1 MCKPLTRTLFLL
13 CLLAAL
19 ARAQASVP
27 KLSEAYRHY
36 CFDFNWV
43 DKLDREG
50 RPLADYSR
58 MRAEDHIRHLVEM
71 KANALMV
78 FTMSISGYM
87 FYDSKVGERHPTL
100 HYDYLREMVRLG
112 HERGIAMELYVPT
125 IWADRLIQKN
135 PSWGVRNPDG
145 TLYTGSYGGYHPD
158 PNSPAADW
166 FVEVIREL
174 IPAYHG
180 QAFFADGLS
189 FLRYGQSEYTV
200 KKFREEMGRPYP
212 RSLEED
218 PDWRATLRWEVA
230 QIEKFWRKLRDA
242 VKQQDPRVEV
252 TFNGPG
258 PNIQMPGQTGYR
270 KFVPTP
276 PSLNQLTDYVFT
288 EAGSTGEFATW
299 TRGVAWPKPF
309 KVTFLNRHSVL
320 DPFGADEI
328 RARIG
333 RTLAA
338 GGQPYRYDRTSV
350 NGDPNEHFTRSWAV
364 IFDEVMRKEPYVKGA
379 EPVPYVAVLTSEP
392 TMLYRGRS
400 DASSH
405 ANELI
410 AALKVL
416 DALHIQHDVV
426 ADWNL
431 RAEVLKPYQL
441 LILPNAACMSDAQVQ
456 AVRDW
461 VAQGGSLLATAESS
475 LMDEH
480 CAPRPDFALGDVFGV
495 RVDEPVSNAVQ
506 EADRKGPTYI
516 HPGMDR
522 HTLLEGLPGTELIFP
537 GDAVAARPREG
548 RPLARQISDAGT
560 PMHAPW
566 RPTERAAIHLNGFGK
581 GRAVWVAASLFA
593 RSRHHDLVFGV
604 RWTDGLIRNLVRALA
619 PEAPWQLEA
628 SERIWAGLNRQ
639 QDERRHV
646 LHLVNWQTDL
656 VARDVPVRIARRLMP
671 ARRARL
677 IWPEQR
683 DLPTAAEGAWIR
695 LTVPRVGPHVMVTL
709 E

>member
-1 MCKPLTRTLFLL
+1 MWKFLSGVWLPLFLMPPP
-13 CLLAAL
+13 AM
-19 ARAQASVP
+19 AQAAVP
-27 KLSEAYRHY
+27 RLSETYRHY

-50 RPLADYSR
+50 RPLSDYSR

-71 KANALMV
+71 KANSLMV
-78 FTMSISGYM
+78 FAMSISGYM

-100 HYDYLREMVRLG
+100 GYDYLREMIRLG
-112 HERGIAMELYVPT
+112 HARGIGMELYVPT
-125 IWADRLIQKN
+125 VWADRLVQKN
-135 PSWGVRNPDG
+135 PSWGMRNPDG
-145 TLYTGSYGGYHPD
+145 TLYAGSYGGYHPD
-158 PNSPAADW
+158 PNSPASDW

-174 IPAYHG
+174 IPAYG
-180 QAFFADGLS
+180 AQAFFADGLS

-218 PDWRATLRWEVA
+218 PDWRATLRWEVT
-230 QIEKFWRKLRDA
+230 QIEKFWRKLREA

-276 PSLNQLTDYVFT
+276 PSLNRLTDYVFT
-288 EAGSTGEFATW
+288 EAGSTGEYATW

-309 KVTFLNRHSVL
+309 KVSFLNRHSVL
-320 DPFGADEI
+320 DPFSADEV

-350 NGDPNEHFTRSWAV
+350 NGEPNEHFTRTWAV
-364 IFDEVMRKEPYVKGA
+364 IFDEVMRKEAYVKGA

-400 DASSH
+400 DGGSH
-405 ANELI
+405 ANDLI
-410 AALKVL
+410 GALKAL

-431 RAEVLKPYQL
+431 RADVLKPYQL
-441 LILPNAACMSDAQVQ
+441 LILPNAGCMSDAQVQ

-475 LMDEH
+475 LFDEH
-480 CAPRPDFALGDVFGV
+480 CAPRRDFALSDVLGV
-495 RVDEPVSNAVQ
+495 RVDEPVSNAAQ
-506 EADRKGPTYI
+506 EEDTKGPTYI
-516 HPGMDR
+516 HPGRDR
-522 HTLLEGLPGTELIFP
+522 HPLLEGLPETELILP
-537 GDAVAARPREG
+537 GDAVAARSLEG
-548 RPLARQISDAGT
+548 PPLARLIRDAGT
-560 PMHAPW
+560 PMHAPAAS
-566 RPTERAAIHLNGFGK
+566 TERAAIHLNPFRN

-593 RSRHHDLVFGV
+593 RSRHQDALYGV
-604 RWTDGLIRNLVRALA
+604 RWTDGLIRNLVRTLA
-619 PEAPWQLEA
+619 PAAPWQVDV
-628 SERIWAGLNRQ
+628 SERVWVGLNRQ
-639 QDERRHV
+639 PAERRHV

-656 VARDVPVRIARRLMP
+656 PASDVSVRVLKRFASRS
-671 ARRARL
+671 RATQV
-677 IWPEQR
+677 WPER
-683 DLPTAAEGAWIR
+683 RILPAAAEGPWIR
-695 LTVPRVGPHVMVTL
+695 FRVPRVGPHVMVTL
-709 E
+709 D

>member
-1 MCKPLTRTLFLL
+1 MRMPKPTILL
-13 CLLAAL
+13 LLGLLPAAAL
-19 ARAQASVP
+19 PQPAVP
-27 KLSEAYRHY
+27 RLSEAYRHY

-50 RPLADYSR
+50 RPLSDYSR
-58 MRAEDHIRHLVEM
+58 MRAEDHIRHLVDM

-100 HYDYLREMVRLG
+100 KYDYLREMIRLG
-112 HERGIAMELYVPT
+112 RERGIAMELYVPT
-125 IWADRLIQKN
+125 IWADRLVQKN
-135 PSWGVRNPDG
+135 PSWGIRNPDG

-174 IPAYHG
+174 IPAYG
-180 QAFFADGLS
+180 GDAFFADGLS

-242 VKQQDPRVEV
+242 VKQQDPKVEV

-270 KFVPTP
+270 RFVPTP
-276 PSLNQLTDYVFT
+276 PSLNQLTDYAFT

-299 TRGVAWPKPF
+299 TRGVSWPRPF

-320 DPFGADEI
+320 DPFDTDEI
-328 RARIG
+328 RARVG
-333 RTLAA
+333 RTLAV

-350 NGDPNEHFTRSWAV
+350 NGDPNEHFTRTWSV
-364 IFDEVMRKEPYVKGA
+364 IFDEVMRKEPFVKGA
-379 EPVPYVAVLTSEP
+379 EPVPYVAVVTSEP

-410 AALKVL
+410 GALKAL

-431 RAEVLKPYQL
+431 RADVLKPYQL
-441 LILPNAACMSDAQVQ
+441 LVLPNVGCMSDAQVE

-461 VAQGGSLLATAESS
+461 VRQGGSLLATTESS
-475 LMDEH
+475 LFDEN
-480 CAPRPDFALGDVFGV
+480 CAPRRDFALGDVLGL
-495 RVDEPVSNAVQ
+495 RVDEPISNAVQ
-506 EADRKGPTYI
+506 TADTKGPIYI
-516 HPGMDR
+516 HPGQDR
-522 HTLLEGLPGTELIFP
+522 HAIFEGLPKTELILP
-537 GDAVAARPREG
+537 GDAVAARTLEG
-548 RPLARQISDAGT
+548 RPLARRIADAGT
-560 PMHAPW
+560 PMHAPLG
-566 RPTERAAIHLNGFGK
+566 PTEQAAIHLNRFGN

-593 RSRHHDLVFGV
+593 RSRYQDPLTGV
-604 RWTDGLIRNLVRALA
+604 RWTDRLIRNLVRQLA

-639 QDERRHV
+639 AAERRHV

-656 VARDVPVRIARRLMP
+656 PAIDVPVRVARRLAP
-671 ARRARL
+671 RGRATQV
-677 IWPEQR
+677 WPER
-683 DLPTAAEGAWIR
+683 RSLATATEGAWLRFRI
-695 LTVPRVGPHVMVTL
+695 PRVGPHVMVTL